1 MARKKA
7 TKAGRP
13 PRRADERLSKNRTFR
28 VWDKLDEQL
37 RAAAEQSR
45 RTVSAEIEYRL
56 ENSFQMDHLEAQM
69 KALLGEGFK
78 EALWVSLAELG
89 LAEPSLSEEERIK
102 RWAKRI
108 ANRLADIERDKPD
121 ELPSR
126 PERKKA

>member
-1 MARKKA
+1 MARKS
-7 TKAGRP
+7 KAGRP

-28 VWDKLDEQL
+28 VRDQLDEQL
-37 RAAAEQSR
+37 RVAAEHSH

-56 ENSFQMDHLEAQM
+56 ENSFQMDRLDAQM
-69 KALLGEGFK
+69 KAILGEGFK
-78 EALWVSLAELG
+78 EALWAPLAELG
-89 LAEPSLSEEERIK
+89 LAEEERIK
-102 RWAKRI
+102 RWAKRV

>member
-13 PRRADERLSKNRTFR
+13 PRRANERLSKNRTFR
-28 VWDKLDEQL
+28 VWDKLDEKLQ
-37 RAAAEQSR
+37 AAAEQSL

-56 ENSFQMDHLEAQM
+56 ENSFWMDHLDAQM

-78 EALWVSLAELG
+78 EALWSPLAELG
-89 LAEPSLSEEERIK
+89 LSDEEKIK
-102 RWAKRI
+102 RWAKRV
-108 ANRLADIERDKPD
+108 ANRVADIERDKPD
-121 ELPSR
+121 ELPSQ

>member
-1 MARKKA
+1 MARKA

-13 PRRADERLSKNRTFR
+13 PRRADERLTKNRTFR

-56 ENSFQMDHLEAQM
+56 EESFRMDDLDAEM
-69 KALLGEGFK
+69 KAILGQGFK
-78 EALWVSLAELG
+78 EAGMVPLSELG
-89 LAEPSLSEEERIK
+89 QLSAEDRIK
-102 RWAKRI
+102 RWAKRV
-108 ANRLADIERDKPD
+108 ANRLADIERDKLD